1 MTFIFYV
8 LLMAAITFSCRY
20 FFFANV
26 VHYSLHPEI
35 KRLLK
40 FTAPAVLPAMWAP
53 IIFIDD
59 GHLNSVDNAYFI
71 SGIITILAAVVI
83 PRTLPVIVIGLI
95 SFGILRFF
103 AETTL
108 KL

>member
-1 MTFIFYV
+1 MTFILYV
-8 LLMAAITFSCRY
+8 SLMAIITFTCRY

-40 FTAPAVLPAMWAP
+40 FTAPAVLTAMWAP
-53 IIFIDD
+53 IIFVND
-59 GHLNSVDNAYFI
+59 GHLNAIDNAYFI
-71 SGIITILAAVVI
+71 SGIITILAAVLI

-95 SFGILRFF
+95 SFGALRFF
-103 AETTL
+103 SETSL
-108 KL
+108 ML

>member
-8 LLMAAITFSCRY
+8 LLMALITFTCRY

-40 FTAPAVLPAMWAP
+40 FTAPAVLTAMWAP
-53 IIFIDD
+53 IIFVSD
-59 GHLNSVDNAYFI
+59 GHLNSVDNVYFI
-71 SGIITILAAVVI
+71 SGIITILAAILI

-95 SFGILRFF
+95 SFGVLRFF
-103 AETTL
+103 TEATIL
-108 KL
+108 Y